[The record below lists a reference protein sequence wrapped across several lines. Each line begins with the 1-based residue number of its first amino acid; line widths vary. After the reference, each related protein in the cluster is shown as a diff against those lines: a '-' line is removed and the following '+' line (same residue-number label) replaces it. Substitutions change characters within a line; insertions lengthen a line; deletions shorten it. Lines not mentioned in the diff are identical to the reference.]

1 MTGHKHKTRNHF
13 CHFFIYYF
21 VIFYNFLKRKT
32 DKDLQRSIITL
43 LRAPGPRGGGGR
55 SAEGSDMVLCLGREG
70 ETL

>member
-1 MTGHKHKTRNHF
+1 MIGNYDLTEL
-13 CHFFIYYF
+13 
-21 VIFYNFLKRKT
+21 LKRKT

-43 LRAPGPRGGGGR
+43 LRARGPRGGGGG